1 LNRRK
6 IFRPCFLVLAVVIG
20 LLSTIC
26 IYSAIQLHLLRSYG
40 VHGSPADAMYS
51 VVFKD
56 YHGVKK
62 IEVGH
67 MDREIFGHLCL
78 VQVYVW
84 AEERADGRDFDHG
97 DYDNQEG
104 FFVRTRKGWVFV
116 PQKKHPHIVALGQW
130 LLDLV
135 I

>member
-1 LNRRK
+1 LNRSR
-6 IFRPCFLVLAVVIG
+6 IFRLSLLVLAVVIG

-26 IYSAIQLHLLRSYG
+26 IYSAIQLHLLKNHG
-40 VHGSPADAMYS
+40 VHASPADAMYS

-67 MDREIFGHLCL
+67 MGREVFDHLCL

-104 FFVRTRKGWVFV
+104 FFVRTRKGWAFV
-116 PQKKHPHIVALGQW
+116 PQERHPQVIALGQW
-130 LLDLV
+130 LLGL
-135 I
+135 II